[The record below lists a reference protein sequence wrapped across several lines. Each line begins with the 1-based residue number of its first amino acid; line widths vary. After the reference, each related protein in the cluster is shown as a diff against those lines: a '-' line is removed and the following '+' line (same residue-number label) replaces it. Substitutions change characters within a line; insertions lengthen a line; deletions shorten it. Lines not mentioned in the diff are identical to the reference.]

1 MAKGSG
7 FPGSAGANMQ
17 QLMRQA
23 QKMQND
29 MQKVQEEIQ
38 TREFTATVGG
48 GMLSAT
54 VLGCKELLSIRI
66 DPMCVDPDD
75 VEMLQD
81 LVVAAVNEALRAADE
96 TTKREM
102 SHITGDLGKLGF

>member
-1 MAKGSG
+1 MAKGNG
-7 FPGSAGANMQ
+7 FPGVTGANMQ

-23 QKMQND
+23 QKMQQD
-29 MQKVQEEIQ
+29 MQKVQEEMQ

-54 VLGCKELLSIRI
+54 VLGCKELLSIKI
-66 DPMCVDPDD
+66 DPMCVDPSD

-81 LVVAAVNEALRAADE
+81 LIIAAVNEALRAADE
-96 TTKREM
+96 TTKSEM
-102 SHITGDLGKLGF
+102 GHITGDLGGLGF